1 MDQPWVQQLVDALLD
16 RAGAEHPRVEYVVS
30 VPQELIVLVSQ
41 DSDKLWRTVE
51 QRLGYYRTHVYR
63 DREIMESP
71 VNAQVV
77 AAPLLEFGNPGHP
90 CHQAPTYIADL
101 DTGMITAGA

>member
-1 MDQPWVQQLVDALLD
+1 VC
-16 RAGAEHPRVEYVVS
+16 
-30 VPQELIVLVSQ
+30 VPQELLVLMPK

-71 VNAQVV
+71 IGDQVV
-77 AAPLLEFGNPGHP
+77 ASPLLEFGNPGHP
-90 CHQAPTYIADL
+90 GHQAPTYIADL
-101 DTGMITAGA
+101 DTGSITTGA